1 MIRIFMLTTC
11 FLLGPLCISCD
22 KYPIEEAEERF
33 IENVQYMTEREA
45 LSHFECESAA
55 YNPYMNM
62 NMAAMYGG
70 VCQPTPPSTT
80 TAAATHKRIL
90 VPFFIFT

>member
-70 VCQPTPPSTT
+70 VCQPNTSIQ
-80 TAAATHKRIL
+80 ATYIL
-90 VPFFIFT
+90 EPQA